1 MERRV
6 LIAGSGGQGII
17 FMGEILSSASM
28 LDGKEVT
35 SFPSYGV
42 EKIGGFARC
51 LVIVSDEMIGSPVS
65 DLVDI
70 LIAMNQWALEKFTQK
85 LEPDGL
91 ILYDSLLRGPEPKE
105 PTIKTYQVPAAERAL
120 SHNTLKGS
128 NMVMLGAF
136 AAITKLVKLKSLLKA
151 IESRTPEHRIDSIEL
166 NKRLITE
173 GYRLFEDK
181 KG

>member
-17 FMGEILSSASM
+17 FMGEILSWSAM
-28 LDGKEVT
+28 LEDKEVT

-51 LVIVSDEMIGSPVS
+51 LVIISDEMIGSPVA
-65 DLVDI
+65 DVVDI
-70 LIAMNQWALEKFTQK
+70 LIAMNMWALEKFTQK
-85 LEPDGL
+85 VEPEGL
-91 ILYDSLLRGPEPKE
+91 ILYDSVLKRPESKDPS
-105 PTIKTYQVPAAERAL
+105 IKTQQVPASEKAL
-120 SHNTLKGS
+120 SYNTLKGS

-136 AAITKLVKLKSLLKA
+136 ASTTKLVKLKTLLKA

-166 NKRLITE
+166 NKRLLKE